1 MVDSAEKEKGHWRV
15 WFDTSEITKATV
27 TQFTHILEDVGY
39 EEGDGFFVEVR
50 HPRNPVEEHR
60 AIIASFPEPLRL
72 PMNQPSMP
80 PASHEAMA
88 AEIIDRLEQQVA
100 TVVLGKPEVIRL
112 AVVCLLA
119 KGHLLIEDV
128 PGVGKT
134 TLAQSLARSLGLGFQ
149 RIQFTSDLLPSDIVG
164 VSIFRQSAEDFEFVP
179 GPIFSNVVLADE
191 INRASPKT
199 QSALLEAMS
208 ERQVSVDRERHPL
221 PEPFM
226 VLATQ
231 NPSKYVGTFPLP
243 ESQLDRFMMSLRL
256 GYPSRDKE
264 NGAAAESGGV
274 EGALERSGGGGVSR
288 RFSEPA
294 GAGWLVRVADKL
306 ADYILSITEATR
318 DASKFLLG
326 VSTRGAQSLYRAT
339 QAMALC
345 EGRPFA
351 IPDDVQRVA
360 VPILAHRV
368 LLKNGA
374 GGLTSG
380 REAIQRLL
388 DSIAIPV

>member
-1 MVDSAEKEKGHWRV
+1 
-15 WFDTSEITKATV
+15 
-27 TQFTHILEDVGY
+27 
-39 EEGDGFFVEVR
+39 
-50 HPRNPVEEHR
+50 
-60 AIIASFPEPLRL
+60 
-72 PMNQPSMP
+72 MNQPSP
-80 PASHEAMA
+80 TASHEAMA

-100 TVVLGKPEVIRL
+100 TVVRGKPEAIRL

-134 TLAQSLARSLGLGFQ
+134 TLAQSLARSLGLAFQ

-164 VSIFRQSAEDFEFVP
+164 VSIFRQTAEDFEFVP

-208 ERQVSVDRERHPL
+208 ERQVSVDRERRAL

-231 NPSKYVGTFPLP
+231 NPLEFVGTFPLP

-256 GYPSRDKE
+256 GYPSRDE
-264 NGAAAESGGV
+264 ERELLLSGGV
-274 EGALERSGGGGVSR
+274 EGALERLDAVVSHEEVIR
-288 RFSEPA
+288 LQEMA
-294 GAGWLVRVADKL
+294 AQVRVAEKL
-306 ADYILSITEATR
+306 ADYILSFAEATR
-318 DASKFLLG
+318 DANKFLLG

-351 IPDDVQRVA
+351 IPDDVQKVA

-380 REAIQRLL
+380 REAINRVL
-388 DSIAIPV
+388 DSTSIPV

>member
-1 MVDSAEKEKGHWRV
+1 MS
-15 WFDTSEITKATV
+15 
-27 TQFTHILEDVGY
+27 Q
-39 EEGDGFFVEVR
+39 
-50 HPRNPVEEHR
+50 
-60 AIIASFPEPLRL
+60 ASPTT
-72 PMNQPSMP
+72 
-80 PASHEAMA
+80 SHEAMA
-88 AEIIDRLEQQVA
+88 AEIIDRLERQVA
-100 TVVLGKPEVIRL
+100 TVVMGKPDVIRL

-119 KGHLLIEDV
+119 RGHLLIEDV

-134 TLAQSLARSLGLGFQ
+134 TLAQSLSRSLGLVFQ
-149 RIQFTSDLLPSDIVG
+149 RVQFTSDLLPSDIVG
-164 VSIFRQSAEDFEFVP
+164 VSIFRQTAEDFEFVP

-208 ERQVSVDRERHPL
+208 ERQVSVDGKRHGL

-231 NPSKYVGTFPLP
+231 NPLEYVGTFPLP

-264 NGAAAESGGV
+264 RELLLSGGV
-274 EGALERSGGGGVSR
+274 EGVLENLTAVVSHEEILSLQQR
-288 RFSEPA
+288 TAE
-294 GAGWLVRVADKL
+294 VRVAEKL

-318 DASKFLLG
+318 DASKFALG

-345 EGRPFA
+345 EGRPYA

-360 VPILAHRV
+360 ISILAHRV

-374 GGLTSG
+374 GGLASG
-380 REAIQRLL
+380 REAIDRVL
-388 DSIAIPV
+388 DSTSIPV

>member
-1 MVDSAEKEKGHWRV
+1 
-15 WFDTSEITKATV
+15 
-27 TQFTHILEDVGY
+27 
-39 EEGDGFFVEVR
+39 
-50 HPRNPVEEHR
+50 
-60 AIIASFPEPLRL
+60 
-72 PMNQPSMP
+72 
-80 PASHEAMA
+80 MA
-88 AEIIDRLEQQVA
+88 AETTRRLERQVA
-100 TVVLGKPEVIRL
+100 TVVMGKPEVIRL

-164 VSIFRQSAEDFEFVP
+164 VSIFRQTAEDFEFIP

-208 ERQVSVDRERHPL
+208 ERQVSVDRERHSL
-221 PEPFM
+221 PQPFM

-231 NPSKYVGTFPLP
+231 NPLEYVGTFPLP
-243 ESQLDRFMMSLRL
+243 ESQLDRFMMSVRL
-256 GYPSRDKE
+256 GYPSKDKE
-264 NGAAAESGGV
+264 RELLLSGGV
-274 EGALERSGGGGVSR
+274 EGVLERLVAVVSHEEILELQER
-288 RFSEPA
+288 A
-294 GAGWLVRVADKL
+294 AQVRMADKL
-306 ADYILSITEATR
+306 TDYILSIAEATR
-318 DASKFLLG
+318 DTSRFALG

-374 GGLTSG
+374 GGLTSS
-380 REAIQRLL
+380 REAIGRVL
-388 DSIAIPV
+388 DSTSIPV